1 MSGAE
6 KKMDMKDC
14 PLCNRIMYHASDHH
28 LIPKTRGGKDET
40 VTICNDCHQA
50 IHSLFSNK
58 ELENKYNTVDSL
70 LSDERFAKT
79 VKFISKQDPTRK
91 TRTKNAKDQKRRG
104 RNG

>member
-1 MSGAE
+1 ME
-6 KKMDMKDC
+6 PKETC
-14 PLCNRIMYHASDHH
+14 PLCNRPMHYASDHH
-28 LIPKTRGGKDET
+28 LVPKTRGGKDT
-40 VTICNDCHQA
+40 VTICYDCHQA

-58 ELENKYNTVDSL
+58 DLENKYNTVDSL

-79 VKFISKQDPTRK
+79 AKFISRQDPTRK